1 MKSTF
6 ALFATLLVSASA
18 FVPSAKSSVESE
30 YGYMYIFFRT
40 EWDRACWIKRK
51 SWSSCIKYLCL
62 DINASWGC
70 IIIWSDRRACLD
82 HWTCILF
89 HFDTWT
95 MKEGRKVH
103 ASQRTYVM
111 FMLISILQSRW
122 REVQRHTRQTDGIF
136 SCGHTIISSSAFW

>member
-103 ASQRTYVM
+103 ASQRTMWCLCWYQ
-111 FMLISILQSRW
+111 FC
-122 REVQRHTRQTDGIF
+122 EADGERCSTVGIIF
-136 SCGHTIISSSAFW
+136 LCGHIIISSSAFW